1 MTTVT
6 EGEGSELAHAPGR
19 PHVIGAPDAA
29 APADGDEV
37 VRLGDEHVSGVESLC
52 VGESQ

>member
-1 MTTVT
+1 MSVMAENGNTV
-6 EGEGSELAHAPGR
+6 
-19 PHVIGAPDAA
+19 GAGGDGAA
-29 APADGDEV
+29 APAAAAGPETGGDGEDV